1 VSKKDTKSEA
11 SGVLSWSGIG
21 WDYTPWPVLTQDVSF
36 EGFTATDWQRL
47 ADVFRA
53 PNFGD
58 GDAARQEREGPRGG
72 VVAVT
77 TGNRLRKL
85 LHTKRGRL
93 QVLSSEWPMK
103 LPELAGRYEASW
115 AVELSAGALEELVER
130 FSERL
135 RPQQQYLEQALE
147 LARALRELEAEGLIS
162 MWPRRFAD
170 IPVPGSRVIGTA
182 LDLFCG
188 DGRAVALGVF
198 RHGELYTGLVARRRG
213 LGFDR
218 IVGPDELRSEMGLLS
233 GDFRRDYRH
242 FAAAAERNVGS
253 LSVGVFGELLTF
265 QALAKDP
272 APGAFALAVAARDLL
287 ISPVSPGLAVPL
299 GLDVGRAAFAGLR
312 GLAVR
317 FGAGAALAPLLG
329 RAEEFVSRDL
339 SALLGFDPW
348 AALVGLFERDRGQE
362 RD

>member
-1 VSKKDTKSEA
+1 M
-11 SGVLSWSGIG
+11 
-21 WDYTPWPVLTQDVSF
+21 LTQDVSF

-53 PNFGD
+53 PNFG
-58 GDAARQEREGPRGG
+58 GGSEVGEAAPVARGG

-85 LHTKRGRL
+85 VHTRRGRL
-93 QVLSSEWPMK
+93 DARQADWPMK
-103 LPELAGRYEASW
+103 LPQLAGSYDASW

-130 FSERL
+130 FADRL
-135 RPQQQYLEQALE
+135 RPRQEYLEQALE
-147 LARALRELEAEGLIS
+147 LARALRELEAEGLVA
-162 MWPRRFAD
+162 MWPKRFAD

-182 LDLFCG
+182 LDLLCG
-188 DGRAVALGVF
+188 EGRAMALGVF

-242 FAAAAERNVGS
+242 FAAAAERTVAPLAVGA
-253 LSVGVFGELLTF
+253 FGELLTF
-265 QALAKDP
+265 QALARDP

-287 ISPVSPGLAVPL
+287 ISPVSPALAVPL

-312 GLAVR
+312 GLAER
-317 FGAGAALAPLLG
+317 FGAGGALGPLFG
-329 RAEEFVSRDL
+329 RAEDFMSRDV

-348 AALVGLFERDRGQE
+348 AALVGLFERDRE
-362 RD
+362 REHD

>member
-1 VSKKDTKSEA
+1 V
-11 SGVLSWSGIG
+11 I
-21 WDYTPWPVLTQDVSF
+21 TQDVSL
-36 EGFTATDWQRL
+36 EGFTASDWQRL

-53 PNFGD
+53 PTSSFGEE
-58 GDAARQEREGPRGG
+58 AAHAQVGRGG

-93 QVLSSEWPMK
+93 DVRVEWPMK
-103 LPELAGRYEASW
+103 LAELAGRYDASW
-115 AVELSAGALEELVER
+115 AVELAAGALEELVER

-135 RPQQQYLEQALE
+135 KPRQEYLEQALE
-147 LARALRELEAEGLIS
+147 LSRALRELEAEGLVA
-162 MWPRRFAD
+162 MWPKRFAD
-170 IPVPGSRVIGTA
+170 IPVPGSRVIHTA
-182 LDLFCG
+182 LDMFCSE
-188 DGRAVALGVF
+188 GRALALGVF

-218 IVGPDELRSEMGLLS
+218 IVGPDELRSEMGLIS

-242 FAAAAERNVGS
+242 FVAAAERNVAPLS
-253 LSVGVFGELLTF
+253 LGVFGELLTF
-265 QALAKDP
+265 QALSRNP

-312 GLAVR
+312 GLAER
-317 FGAGAALAPLLG
+317 FGAGGAFSPLLG

-348 AALVGLFERDRGQE
+348 AALVGLFERDRQPRE

>member
-1 VSKKDTKSEA
+1 M
-11 SGVLSWSGIG
+11 I
-21 WDYTPWPVLTQDVSF
+21 TQDVSL
-36 EGFTATDWQRL
+36 EGFTASDWQRL

-53 PNFGD
+53 PTSSFGEE
-58 GDAARQEREGPRGG
+58 AAHAQVGRGG

-93 QVLSSEWPMK
+93 DVRVEWPMK
-103 LPELAGRYEASW
+103 LAELAGRYDASW
-115 AVELSAGALEELVER
+115 AVELAAGALEELVER

-135 RPQQQYLEQALE
+135 KPRQEYLEQALE
-147 LARALRELEAEGLIS
+147 LSRALRELEAEGLVA
-162 MWPRRFAD
+162 MWPKRFAD
-170 IPVPGSRVIGTA
+170 IPVPGSRVIHTA
-182 LDLFCG
+182 LDMFCSE
-188 DGRAVALGVF
+188 GRALALGVF

-218 IVGPDELRSEMGLLS
+218 IVGPDELRSEMGLIS

-242 FAAAAERNVGS
+242 FVAAAERNVAPLS
-253 LSVGVFGELLTF
+253 LGVFGELLTF
-265 QALAKDP
+265 QALSRNP

-312 GLAVR
+312 GLAER
-317 FGAGAALAPLLG
+317 FGAGGAFSPLLG

-348 AALVGLFERDRGQE
+348 AALVGLFERDRQPRE

>member
-1 VSKKDTKSEA
+1 VITR
-11 SGVLSWSGIG
+11 
-21 WDYTPWPVLTQDVSF
+21 DVSF

-47 ADVFRA
+47 ADVFRVPSTGGRA
-53 PNFGD
+53 T
-58 GDAARQEREGPRGG
+58 EGASRGG

-85 LHTKRGRL
+85 VHTKRGRL
-93 QVLSSEWPMK
+93 DLKAAEWPQK
-103 LPELAGRYEASW
+103 LPALAGRYDSSW
-115 AVELSAGALEELVER
+115 AVELSAGALEDLVER

-135 RPQQQYLEQALE
+135 TPRQDYLEQALE
-147 LARALRELEAEGLIS
+147 LGRALRELETEGLLS
-162 MWPRRFAD
+162 MWPKRFAD
-170 IPVPGSRVIGTA
+170 IPLPGSRVVSTA
-182 LDLFCG
+182 LEMLCG

-218 IVGPDELRSEMGLLS
+218 IVGPDELRADMGLLS

-242 FAAAAERNVGS
+242 FIAAAERQVGPLS
-253 LSVGVFGELLTF
+253 LGVFGELGTF
-265 QALAKDP
+265 QMLARD
-272 APGAFALAVAARDLL
+272 ATPGSFALAVAARDLI
-287 ISPVSPGLAVPL
+287 ISPTSPALALPL
-299 GLDVGRAAFAGLR
+299 GIDLGRAAFAGLR
-312 GLAVR
+312 GLAGRLGV
-317 FGAGAALAPLLG
+317 GAAFTPILG

-348 AALVGLFERDRGQE
+348 SALVGLFERDSQRE

>member
-1 VSKKDTKSEA
+1 M
-11 SGVLSWSGIG
+11 I
-21 WDYTPWPVLTQDVSF
+21 TQDVSF

-53 PNFGD
+53 PGEASD
-58 GDAARQEREGPRGG
+58 DVAAVPMGPRGG

-85 LHTKRGRL
+85 VHTKRGRL
-93 QVLSSEWPMK
+93 DLASAEWPMK
-103 LPELAGRYEASW
+103 LPELAGRYESSW

-135 RPQQQYLEQALE
+135 RPRQEYLEQALE
-147 LARALRELEAEGLIS
+147 LARALRELEAEGLIA
-162 MWPRRFAD
+162 MWPKRFAD
-170 IPVPGSRVIGTA
+170 IPVPGPRVISTA
-182 LDLFCG
+182 LDTLCG
-188 DGRAVALGVF
+188 EGKAIALGVF

-218 IVGPDELRSEMGLLS
+218 IVGPDELRSQMGLLS

-242 FAAAAERNVGS
+242 FAAAAERTVGPLS
-253 LSVGVFGELLTF
+253 LGAFGELLTF
-265 QALAKDP
+265 QSLAQDP
-272 APGAFALAVAARDLL
+272 APGAFALAVASRELL
-287 ISPVSPGLAVPL
+287 ISPASPALALPL

-312 GLAVR
+312 GLAER
-317 FGAGAALAPLLG
+317 FGAGGALSPMLG
-329 RAEEFVSRDL
+329 RAEAFVSRDL

-348 AALVGLFERDRGQE
+348 GVLVGLFERDRE
-362 RD
+362 KREHD

>member
-1 VSKKDTKSEA
+1 V
-11 SGVLSWSGIG
+11 I
-21 WDYTPWPVLTQDVSF
+21 TQDVSF

-53 PNFGD
+53 PTSSFGD
-58 GDAARQEREGPRGG
+58 EAGHDRASRGG

-93 QVLSSEWPMK
+93 DVRVEWPMK
-103 LPELAGRYEASW
+103 LPELAGRYDASW
-115 AVELSAGALEELVER
+115 AVELAAGALEELVER

-135 RPQQQYLEQALE
+135 RPRQEYLEQALE
-147 LARALRELEAEGLIS
+147 LARALRELEAEGLVA
-162 MWPRRFAD
+162 MWPKRFAD
-170 IPVPGSRVIGTA
+170 IPVPGSRVIHSA
-182 LDLFCG
+182 LDMFCSE
-188 DGRAVALGVF
+188 GRALALGVF

-213 LGFDR
+213 MGFDR
-218 IVGPDELRSEMGLLS
+218 IVGPDELRSDMGLLS
-233 GDFRRDYRH
+233 ADFRRDYRH
-242 FAAAAERNVGS
+242 FAAAAERNVAPLS
-253 LSVGVFGELLTF
+253 LGVFGELLTF
-265 QALAKDP
+265 QALARDP

-312 GLAVR
+312 GLAER
-317 FGAGAALAPLLG
+317 FGAGAALAPMLG
-329 RAEEFVSRDL
+329 RAEEFGCRDL

-348 AALVGLFERDRGQE
+348 AALVGVFERDRQPRE

>member
-1 VSKKDTKSEA
+1 M
-11 SGVLSWSGIG
+11 I
-21 WDYTPWPVLTQDVSF
+21 TQDVSF

-53 PNFGD
+53 PGQA
-58 GDAARQEREGPRGG
+58 GVAERELDRERHRARGG
-72 VVAVT
+72 VVAIT

-85 LHTKRGRL
+85 VHTQRGRL
-93 QVLSSEWPMK
+93 DIQSADWPLK
-103 LPELAGRYEASW
+103 LPALAGRYDSSW

-130 FSERL
+130 FSERI
-135 RPQQQYLEQALE
+135 RPRQGYLEQALE
-147 LARALRELEAEGLIS
+147 LLRALRELEAEGLLA
-162 MWPRRFAD
+162 MWPKRFAD

-182 LDLFCG
+182 LDMLCG

-213 LGFDR
+213 LGFDK

-242 FAAAAERNVGS
+242 FAAAAERNVAP
-253 LSVGVFGELLTF
+253 LALGVFGELLTF

-287 ISPVSPGLAVPL
+287 LSPVSSALALPL
-299 GLDVGRAAFAGLR
+299 GVDVGRAAFAGLR
-312 GLAVR
+312 DLALR
-317 FGAGAALAPLLG
+317 FGAGEALGPILG
-329 RAEEFVSRDL
+329 RAEGFVSRDL
-339 SALLGFDPW
+339 SGLLGFDPW
-348 AALVGLFERDRGQE
+348 AAIVGLFERN
-362 RD
+362 RDQREHD